1 MRFINPK
8 IDYAFKKI
16 FGSDESQDILISFLN
31 AIIYEGKNKIKSLEI
46 IGPYNPGKVQI
57 LKDSFLDVRA
67 VLDNNSTVIIEMQVA
82 NVAGFG
88 NRVVYNAAKIYSN
101 QLKSGEDYPEIRPII
116 ALTIVDFL
124 MFPKN
129 DKLITNFV
137 LKEKS
142 KNFEYTQEQMG
153 FVFVELPR
161 FKKNLSELETLTDK
175 WIYFI
180 KEAAIL
186 EEIPTS
192 LKEVPE
198 IEKALNIANHAN
210 LTPQELDKLHGQ
222 ETLIRDRRGQIAFAK
237 QEGEKEGR
245 IKGAIA
251 LIIRLLKKRFG
262 EVPENLK
269 NQLSD
274 LSLEELENLSE
285 EIFDFTTFDDLSN
298 WLAKKQRSI
307 IDN

>member
-1 MRFINPK
+1 MKFINPK
-8 IDYAFKKI
+8 LDYAFKKI
-16 FGSDESQDILISFLN
+16 FSSSESKDILISFLN

-46 IGPYNPGKVQI
+46 IDPYSPGQVET
-57 LKDSFLDVRA
+57 LKDTFLDVRA
-67 VLDNNSTVIIEMQVA
+67 VLDNKSTVIIEMQVA

-88 NRVVYNAAKIYSN
+88 NRVVYNAAKIQSN
-101 QLKSGEDYPEIRPII
+101 QLSLGEDYPGIKPVIT
-116 ALTIVDFL
+116 LTIVDFI
-124 MFPKN
+124 MFPKT
-129 DKLITNFV
+129 DQLITDFV
-137 LKEKS
+137 FKEKS
-142 KNFEYTQEQMG
+142 ENVEYTKEQMG
-153 FVFVELPR
+153 FVFVELPK

-198 IEKALNIANHAN
+198 IEKALKIANHAN
-210 LTPQELDKLHGQ
+210 LSPQELDRLDRQ

-237 QEGEKEGR
+237 EEGKEEGKKEGE
-245 IKGAIA
+245 IKV
-251 LIIRLLKKRFG
+251 IIRLLKKRFG
-262 EVPENLK
+262 EFPENLK

-285 EIFDFTTFDDLSN
+285 EIFNFSNCDDLSN
-298 WLAKKQRSI
+298 WLTKK
-307 IDN
+307 

>member
-1 MRFINPK
+1 MWFINLK
-8 IDYAFKKI
+8 
-16 FGSDESQDILISFLN
+16 STVISFLN

-46 IGPYNPGKVQI
+46 IDLYSPGKVEI
-57 LKDSFLDVRA
+57 LKDSFLDVRV

-88 NRVVYNAAKIYSN
+88 NLVVYNAAKIYSN
-101 QLKSGEDYPEIRPII
+101 QLRSGEDYPEIRPII

-124 MFPKN
+124 MFPERKR
-129 DKLITNFV
+129 LITNFV

-142 KNFEYTQEQMG
+142 KNFEYTEEQIG
-153 FVFVELPR
+153 FVFVELPK
-161 FKKNLSELETLTDK
+161 FQKNLSELETLTDK

-192 LKEVPE
+192 LREVPE
-198 IEKALNIANHAN
+198 IEKALNIANCAN

-222 ETLIRDRRGQIAFAK
+222 ETLLRDRRGQIAFAK
-237 QEGEKEGR
+237 QEGEKEGEKKGR
-245 IKGAIA
+245 IKQAIA

-262 EVPENLK
+262 EFPENLK

-274 LSLEELENLSE
+274 FYLS
-285 EIFDFTTFDDLSN
+285 
-298 WLAKKQRSI
+298 
-307 IDN
+307 

>member
-1 MRFINPK
+1 MRFISPK

-46 IGPYNPGKVQI
+46 IDPYSPGQVQI

-101 QLKSGEDYPEIRPII
+101 QLRTGEDYPEIRPII

-142 KNFEYTQEQMG
+142 KNFEYTEEQMG

-161 FKKNLSELETLTDK
+161 FKKNLSELETLADK
-175 WIYFI
+175 WIYF
-180 KEAAIL
+180 
-186 EEIPTS
+186 
-192 LKEVPE
+192 LKET
-198 IEKALNIANHAN
+198 AN
-210 LTPQELDKLHGQ
+210 LDDIP
-222 ETLIRDRRGQIAFAK
+222 
-237 QEGEKEGR
+237 EG
-245 IKGAIA
+245 
-251 LIIRLLKKRFG
+251 
-262 EVPENLK
+262 
-269 NQLSD
+269 
-274 LSLEELENLSE
+274 
-285 EIFDFTTFDDLSN
+285 
-298 WLAKKQRSI
+298 
-307 IDN
+307 